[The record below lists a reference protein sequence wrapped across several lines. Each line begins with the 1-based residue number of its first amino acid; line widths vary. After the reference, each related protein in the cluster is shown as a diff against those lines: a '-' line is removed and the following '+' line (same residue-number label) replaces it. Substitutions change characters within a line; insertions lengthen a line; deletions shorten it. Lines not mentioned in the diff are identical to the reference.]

1 MICVENQNRHESCLT
16 RKLACL
22 LLALS
27 ARVRSAASCQVA
39 VAFGKKK
46 KKMCVSNFDTCS
58 HHESKG
64 EKKGK
69 HTTAPSI
76 TPSVNKLK
84 DRYKLNKPS

>member
-1 MICVENQNRHESCLT
+1 
-16 RKLACL
+16 
-22 LLALS
+22 
-27 ARVRSAASCQVA
+27 
-39 VAFGKKK
+39 
-46 KKMCVSNFDTCS
+46 VSNFDTCS